1 MNKIAHITT
10 FCSGRYQRTAPL
22 AAKRQSE
29 RFSFKLKFC
38 EGGMIVNM
46 TKEQFEREKNHRISP
61 AITKSMLDKGFITDR
76 EYKKI
81 DTILKHKYR
90 PVFGSL

>member
-1 MNKIAHITT
+1 MTVPG
-10 FCSGRYQRTAPL
+10 FTA
-22 AAKRQSE
+22 SE
-29 RFSFKLKFC
+29 VLRKDLM
-38 EGGMIVNM
+38 GINM
-46 TKEQFEREKNHRISP
+46 TKEQFEREKNYRISQ
-61 AITKSMLDKGFITDR
+61 AITKSMLNKGLITDR

>member
-1 MNKIAHITT
+1 MV
-10 FCSGRYQRTAPL
+10 
-22 AAKRQSE
+22 
-29 RFSFKLKFC
+29 
-38 EGGMIVNM
+38 VNM
-46 TKEQFEREKNHRISP
+46 TKEQFECEKNYRISQ
-61 AITKSMLDKGFITDR
+61 AITKSMLNKGFITDR